1 MRLWG
6 SSWRPW
12 PWIGRADFHDH
23 PPPDLDQHVPALVLK
38 IGQYPLHHGGL
49 GAVRSLA
56 LAGVEVGAV
65 TEDRF
70 TPLALSRYVHERVV
84 WPTSGTE
91 PAERLLARL
100 VEIGSRRP
108 ERSVLVCTDDA
119 AALLVAEGREIL
131 EDHFLLPAVPHDLP
145 RQLASKYGLYQ
156 LCVRHDIPAPG
167 TIVVETRSDIRS
179 VEDQLGFP
187 VVLKRAEPHLAGVRS
202 PIGGTTLVTSEA
214 ELRELATA
222 WQEPFSVLVQEY
234 LPNEF
239 FVDWI
244 VHGYCDAAADAIVAF
259 TGRKLVASPRFANAT
274 ALGTVCSDTALL
286 SLAKGFCHSIGYRGC
301 FDLDLRQDLR
311 DGVFRLVDFN
321 PRIGAQ
327 FRLFEDT
334 AGVDVV
340 RAMHL
345 DLSGR
350 TVPSGIAVEKDC
362 FVVENLQ
369 FAARI
374 SGEWSSTG
382 RAWPSGSTACASRPR
397 SAWVLLGDPLPSVA
411 LAARQL
417 GSSAIAAS
425 TRLARR

>member
-1 MRLWG
+1 MRLRG
-6 SSWRPW
+6 SSWGSW
-12 PWIGRADFHDH
+12 PWIGRPDFCDR
-23 PPPDLDQHVPALVLK
+23 PPPELDLHIPALVVK
-38 IGQYPLHHGGL
+38 IGHYPLHHGGL

-56 LAGVEVGAV
+56 LAGVEVDAV

-70 TPLALSRYVHERVV
+70 TPLALSRYLHQRVV

-108 ERSVLVCTDDA
+108 ERTVLVCTDDA
-119 AALLVAEGREIL
+119 AAVLIAEGRDIL
-131 EDHFLLPAVPHDLP
+131 EDHFLLPAVPHELP
-145 RQLASKYGLYQ
+145 RQLASKHGLYQ
-156 LCVRHDIPAPG
+156 LCVRHGITAPR
-167 TIVVETRSDIRS
+167 TIVIESRSDIRS
-179 VEDQLGFP
+179 VEDLLGFP
-187 VVLKRAEPHLAGVRS
+187 VVLKRADSPLAGVRS
-202 PIGGTTLVTSEA
+202 PIGGTTLVTSDA
-214 ELRELATA
+214 GLRELASA

-234 LPNEF
+234 LPNNF

-244 VHGYCDAAADAIVAF
+244 VHGYCNAATDAIVAF

-274 ALGTVCSDTALL
+274 ALGTVCSDPGLL
-286 SLAKGFCHSIGYRGC
+286 SLARGFCRSIGYRGC
-301 FDLDLRQDLR
+301 FDLDWRQDLR
-311 DGVFRLVDFN
+311 DGSFRLVDFN
-321 PRIGAQ
+321 PRVGAQ

-350 TVPSGIAVEKDC
+350 AVPSGYPVEKDC
-362 FVVENLQ
+362 FVVENLEL
-369 FAARI
+369 AARI
-374 SGEWSSTG
+374 SREWSSTG
-382 RAWPSGSTACASRPR
+382 RPLSSARTGCTSRPR
-397 SAWVLLGDPLPSVA
+397 SAWVLSSDPLPSVT

-425 TRLARR
+425 RRLARR

>member
-1 MRLWG
+1 MRFRG
-6 SSWRPW
+6 SPWRTW
-12 PWIGRADFHDH
+12 PWIGRADFRDH
-23 PPPDLDQHVPALVLK
+23 AAPELDQHVPALVLK
-38 IGQYPLHHGGL
+38 IGHYPLHHGGL

-56 LAGVEVGAV
+56 LAGVEVAAV

-70 TPLALSRYVHERVV
+70 TPLAVSRYLHERVV

-108 ERSVLVCTDDA
+108 DRTVLVCTDDA
-119 AALLVAEGREIL
+119 AAVLIAEGRDVL
-131 EDHFLLPAVPHDLP
+131 EDHFLLPAVPPALP
-145 RQLASKYGLYQ
+145 RQLASKQGLYR
-156 LCVRHDIPAPG
+156 LCVHHGIPAPE
-167 TIVVETRSDIRS
+167 TLVVETRSEIGR

-187 VVLKRAEPHLAGVRS
+187 VVLKRAESPFAGVRS
-202 PIGGTTLVTSEA
+202 PIEGTTLVRSGV
-214 ELRELATA
+214 ELRELAST

-234 LPNEF
+234 LPNDF
-239 FVDWI
+239 SVDWI
-244 VHGYCDAAADAIVAF
+244 VHGYCDAAADTVVAF

-274 ALGTVCSDTALL
+274 ALGTVCSDPGLL
-286 SLAKGFCHSIGYRGC
+286 SLARRFCRSIGYRGC
-301 FDLDLRQDLR
+301 FDLDWRQDRR

-321 PRIGAQ
+321 PRVGAQ

-350 TVPSGIAVEKDC
+350 TVPSGSPVENDC
-362 FVVENLQ
+362 FVVENLEL
-369 FAARI
+369 AARI

-382 RAWPSGSTACASRPR
+382 RTWSSARTSCASRPR
-397 SAWVLLGDPLPSVA
+397 SAWGLISDPLPSVA
-411 LAARQL
+411 LVARQL
-417 GSSAIAAS
+417 GSSAVVAS
-425 TRLARR
+425 RRLARQ

>member
-1 MRLWG
+1 MRLRG
-6 SSWRPW
+6 SSRRRW
-12 PWIGRADFHDH
+12 PWIGRADFRDH
-23 PPPDLDQHVPALVLK
+23 AAPELDQHVPALVLK
-38 IGQYPLHHGGL
+38 IGHYPLHHGGL

-56 LAGVEVGAV
+56 QAGVEVGAV

-70 TPLALSRYVHERVV
+70 TPLALSRYLHERVV

-108 ERSVLVCTDDA
+108 ERTMLVCTDDA
-119 AALLVAEGREIL
+119 AAVLIAEGRDIL
-131 EDHFLLPAVPHDLP
+131 EDHFLLPAIRHELP
-145 RQLASKYGLYQ
+145 RQLASKHGLYQ
-156 LCVRHDIPAPG
+156 LCVRHGIAAPG

-179 VEDQLGFP
+179 VGDHLVFP
-187 VVLKRAEPHLAGVRS
+187 VVLKRAEPPLAGVRS
-202 PIGGTTLVTSEA
+202 PIGGTTLVTSDA
-214 ELRELATA
+214 ELRELASS

-239 FVDWI
+239 SVDWI
-244 VHGYCDAAADAIVAF
+244 VHGYCNAAADAIVAF

-274 ALGTVCSDTALL
+274 ALGTVCSDPGLL
-286 SLAKGFCHSIGYRGC
+286 SLARRFCRSIGYQGC
-301 FDLDLRQDLR
+301 FDLDWRQDLR

-321 PRIGAQ
+321 PRLGAQ

-350 TVPSGIAVEKDC
+350 TVPSGNPVEKDC
-362 FVVENLQ
+362 FVVENLEL
-369 FAARI
+369 AARI
-374 SGEWSSTG
+374 SREWSSTG
-382 RAWPSGSTACASRPR
+382 RVSPLTGTACASRPR
-397 SAWVLLGDPLPSVA
+397 SAWFLFSDPLPSMT
-411 LAARQL
+411 LAARQFGL
-417 GSSAIAAS
+417 SAITAS